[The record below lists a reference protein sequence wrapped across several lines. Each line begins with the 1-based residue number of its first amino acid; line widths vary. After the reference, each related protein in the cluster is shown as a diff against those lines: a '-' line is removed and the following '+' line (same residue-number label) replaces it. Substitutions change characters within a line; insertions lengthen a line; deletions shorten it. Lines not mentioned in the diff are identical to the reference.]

1 MPAMDAD
8 VRRKLWIASA
18 AMGSLVVALVVLWKF
33 TPLGELFSAEHVEGT
48 LEAIS
53 GRWWT
58 PWLLAALFTP
68 AALVMFPRPVLT
80 LAAVAVFGF
89 VEGFAISMAGV
100 LASAVIFY
108 FAGRRIDERKLER
121 LAGPRMPRIRKLLQR
136 EGLMAVTVIGLLPV
150 APFTIEMLV
159 FGALRVKLWHVMVG
173 VFIAMLP
180 GMLGTTVIG
189 HQVMA
194 AVREGRHVNGWIVG
208 ATVAV
213 LAVIVFLTH
222 RWWKRVQAQL

>member
-1 MPAMDAD
+1 MDARA
-8 VRRKLWIASA
+8 RRKLWIAGA
-18 AMGSLVVALVVLWKF
+18 AMGSILVALFALWKF
-33 TPLGELFSAEHVEGT
+33 TPLGDMFSAENVRDT

-68 AALVMFPRPVLT
+68 AAVVMFPRPILT

-89 VEGFAISMAGV
+89 AEGFAISMAGV
-100 LASAVIFY
+100 LASAVVFY
-108 FAGRRIDERKLER
+108 FAGRRIDEKRLEH
-121 LAGPRMPRIRKLLQR
+121 LAGSRIPRIRKMLQR

-159 FGALRVKLWHVMVG
+159 FGALRVKLWHVLLG
-173 VFIAMLP
+173 VFLAMLP

-189 HQVMA
+189 HQLMA
-194 AVREGRHVNGWIVG
+194 SLRDGQGMNKGVVA
-208 ATVAV
+208 ATLMA
-213 LAVIVFLTH
+213 LAALVFFTQ

>member
-1 MPAMDAD
+1 MDAQA
-8 VRRKLWIASA
+8 RRKLWIAGA
-18 AMGSLVVALVVLWKF
+18 AMGSILVALFALWKF
-33 TPLGELFSAEHVEGT
+33 TPLGEMFSAEHVEST

-68 AALVMFPRPVLT
+68 AAIVMFPRPILT
-80 LAAVAVFGF
+80 LASVAVFGF
-89 VEGFAISMAGV
+89 IEGFAIAMGGV
-100 LASAVIFY
+100 LASAVVFY
-108 FAGRRIDERKLER
+108 FAGRRIDEGKLER
-121 LAGPRMPRIRKLLQR
+121 IAGPRLPRIKKLLQR

-189 HQVMA
+189 HQLMA
-194 AVREGRHVNGWIVG
+194 AVHEGRHVNGWIIG
-208 ATVAV
+208 ATIAI
-213 LAVIVFLTH
+213 LAVIVFLTQ
-222 RWWKRVQAQL
+222 RWWKRVQAEL